1 MHLVKNIWFNS
12 SVFPKKRFNLALQSS
27 VHWMGFG
34 NNPGIKPWGV
44 RFKNYANETTT
55 RPERE
60 QNTPLPAKHTA
71 RTTSLSCYLALR
83 LLAFIHSMINYPGA

>member
-27 VHWMGFG
+27 VHWMGVG
-34 NNPGIKPWGV
+34 NYPGIKTQEV
-44 RFKNYANETTT
+44 SFKYFTNENTT